1 MNEKTRAKGP
11 RRRGGLVHYPVLM
24 LFGVFFAGMPPWA
37 GLPGGQGGASRRAGG
52 KPVALIWET
61 SATDLWNQCH

>member
-1 MNEKTRAKGP
+1 LTVLLRANVRISEENMAKG
-11 RRRGGLVHYPVLM
+11 
-24 LFGVFFAGMPPWA
+24 GVFFAGMLPWA

-61 SATDLWNQCH
+61 SATDL